1 MNPTDPRPSAISVAF
16 WRVIPADADPTETRE
31 WLEGFQALVRSAG
44 TERGTYVLRRLL
56 DEARRLRVPLPAVLN
71 TPYVNSISL
80 DQQPQFPGNLEIEAR
95 LSAIVR
101 WNALAMVVRGNKFS
115 GDLGGHIATYASIA
129 DLFEV
134 GFNHFFR
141 AGQGGD
147 LVFFQPH
154 ASPGVY
160 SRAFV
165 EGRLPEA
172 RLTRFRQETLG
183 ARAPAPDAEGA
194 PPAPGNAG
202 LSSYCH
208 PWLMPDFWQFP
219 TGSMG
224 LGPITAIYQARFMRY
239 LRDRGLLDTQWRPQ
253 AASPPPPEG
262 VEATSGGR
270 ALPQDRKVWA
280 FVGDGEMDEP
290 ESLAGLSLA
299 AREGLDNLVF
309 VVNCNLQR
317 LDGPVRGNGSVV
329 QELEGLFAGAGWN
342 VIKLMWG
349 SDWDPL
355 FARDVD
361 GVLLKRLHE
370 TVDGEFQAYAATD
383 GRFNRE
389 HFFNKYPELQQL
401 VAHMSDDDIDRLRR
415 GGHDPVK
422 IHAAYDAAVKHG
434 GRPSV
439 ILAQTKKGYGM
450 GHWGQGRMGSHQQKK
465 LEDDALLAF
474 RDRFALPLKDDAVRA
489 LEFYRPDADSPEMR
503 YLHERRRLLGG
514 YLPARSNAAPRL
526 TTPDAAATAKLVER
540 LAGREQSTT
549 MVFVAHLTQ
558 LLRDERIGKHIV
570 PIVADEAR
578 TFGMQSLFREVAI
591 YAAQGQLYEPEDK
604 DELLYYKESR
614 SGQILEEGIT
624 EAGAMSSW
632 IAAATSYSTHGV
644 AMLPF
649 YIFYSCFG
657 FQRVGDL
664 ILAAA
669 DSRARGFL
677 IGATSGRTTLSGEG
691 LQHQDGSSLLA
702 ASTISNCRAYDP
714 AFGYELATIVAYGVQ
729 RLLDEQRDEF
739 YYLTVTNQN
748 LAQPAL
754 PAIAGL
760 EDGVVRGLYRCREAP
775 DGAAQVRL
783 LGAGAILLEAIAA
796 AELLHQD
803 FGVRAEVWSATSFIE
818 LARDARDAQRANRLR
833 PAEPQ
838 RTSHVQQCLDGA
850 LPVVAA
856 TDHVRAVPQL
866 IAEYLDVASY
876 TTLGTDGFG
885 RSDTRVALRAFFEV
899 DRFHITLAALDGL
912 VRCGAVDADLVA
924 RAITRYAIEPHT
936 HAPWSV

>member
-1 MNPTDPRPSAISVAF
+1 MNPSDITPSALSAAF
-16 WRVIPADADPTETRE
+16 WRVIPADADPIETRE
-31 WLEGFQALVRSAG
+31 WLDGFQTLVQHAG
-44 TERGTYVLRRLL
+44 TERGTYLLRRLL

-71 TPYVNSISL
+71 TPYVNSIAL
-80 DQQPQFPGNLEIEAR
+80 DRQPQFPGNLEIEAR

-115 GDLGGHIATYASIA
+115 SELGGHIATYASIA

-141 AGQGGD
+141 AGQAGD

-160 SRAFV
+160 ARAFV
-165 EGRLPEA
+165 EGRLSES
-172 RLTRFRQETLG
+172 RLDRFRQETAG
-183 ARAPAPDAEGA
+183 AHGGA
-194 PPAPGNAG
+194 PG

-239 LRDRGLLDTQWRPQ
+239 LQDRSVHQTQ
-253 AASPPPPEG
+253 G
-262 VEATSGGR
+262 
-270 ALPQDRKVWA
+270 RKVWA

-401 VAHMSDDDIDRLRR
+401 VAHLSDDDIDRLRR

-422 IHAAYDAAVKHG
+422 IYAAYHAATTHR

-474 RDRFALPLKDDAVRA
+474 RDRFALPLKDDDVRA
-489 LEFYRPDADSPEMR
+489 LRFYRPDDHSPEMR
-503 YLHERRRLLGG
+503 YLHERRQRLGG
-514 YLPARSNAAPRL
+514 YVPARSAAAPRL
-526 TTPDAAATAKLVER
+526 PVPDAAATAKLVER
-540 LAGREQSTT
+540 LAGRDQSST
-549 MVFVAHLTQ
+549 MVFVQHLTQ
-558 LLRDERIGKHIV
+558 LLRDQKIGPHIV

-591 YAAQGQLYEPEDK
+591 YAAHGQLYEPEDK

-624 EAGAMSSW
+624 EAGAVSSW

-657 FQRVGDL
+657 FQRIGDL
-664 ILAAA
+664 ILCAA

-677 IGATSGRTTLSGEG
+677 IGATAGRTTLVGRRP
-691 LQHQDGSSLLA
+691 A
-702 ASTISNCRAYDP
+702 APGRH
-714 AFGYELATIVAYGVQ
+714 
-729 RLLDEQRDEF
+729 
-739 YYLTVTNQN
+739 
-748 LAQPAL
+748 QPAGGVDGTEL
-754 PAIAGL
+754 PRL
-760 EDGVVRGLYRCREAP
+760 RPGVRLRTRHHRRSRREAP
-775 DGAAQVRL
+775 
-783 LGAGAILLEAIAA
+783 
-796 AELLHQD
+796 
-803 FGVRAEVWSATSFIE
+803 
-818 LARDARDAQRANRLR
+818 AR
-833 PAEPQ
+833 
-838 RTSHVQQCLDGA
+838 
-850 LPVVAA
+850 
-856 TDHVRAVPQL
+856 
-866 IAEYLDVASY
+866 
-876 TTLGTDGFG
+876 
-885 RSDTRVALRAFFEV
+885 
-899 DRFHITLAALDGL
+899 
-912 VRCGAVDADLVA
+912 
-924 RAITRYAIEPHT
+924 
-936 HAPWSV
+936 